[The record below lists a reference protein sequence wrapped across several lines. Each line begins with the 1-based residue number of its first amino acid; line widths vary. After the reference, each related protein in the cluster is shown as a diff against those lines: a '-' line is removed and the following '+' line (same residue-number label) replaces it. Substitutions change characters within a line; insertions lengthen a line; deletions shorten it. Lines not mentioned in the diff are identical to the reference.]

1 MRFELLISR
10 RYLFSKKS
18 HNAINIVSMIAVI
31 GVSVATMAMVIVMS
45 VFNGFQ
51 GLVADLFTSFDPEL
65 RITPSK
71 GSSFSLDDEKIKQLE
86 ASGHVAVLTPV
97 VEGQALATIGDVQK
111 VVMLKRQKKL
121 SRKNLNIFQ
130 IIVKRM
136 DILFMVGS

>member
-1 MRFELLISR
+1 MRVELLISR

-18 HNAINIVSMIAVI
+18 HNAINIVSLIAVI

-51 GLVADLFTSFDPEL
+51 GLVADLFTGFDPEL

-86 ASGHVAVLTPV
+86 TSGHVAVLTPV

-111 VVMLKRQKKL
+111 VVMLKGVDDNFLQQ
-121 SRKNLNIFQ
+121 SNIL
-130 IIVKRM
+130 
-136 DILFMVGS
+136 DIL